1 MKKGAAA
8 ILLLLIGVIAYEWL
22 TWSDRYNLAM
32 DVVAAEGESKQ
43 KPATTTEHQVLQL
56 EPEAYLAIAQQTL
69 FRSDRKGYLQQ
80 PDEKPGLRSQP
91 ALPKI
96 RLLGII
102 LTESEPPSAMV
113 FVEKSKKSRILH
125 VGDELGSWKIEEI
138 DSEYVMLSWED
149 QLEKIQLRKF

>member
-80 PDEKPGLRSQP
+80 PG
-91 ALPKI
+91 
-96 RLLGII
+96 
-102 LTESEPPSAMV
+102 
-113 FVEKSKKSRILH
+113 
-125 VGDELGSWKIEEI
+125 
-138 DSEYVMLSWED
+138 
-149 QLEKIQLRKF
+149 